1 MSFIIDELRSVEL
14 HLRGR
19 RGWVHSF
26 RSQLIH
32 GGILFTLREA
42 SERLVGRESVALGK
56 RREE

>member
-1 MSFIIDELRSVEL
+1 MSFIIDELSSVEL

-26 RSQLIH
+26 RSQLID
-32 GGILFTLREA
+32 GGLLFTLRET
-42 SERLVGRESVALGK
+42 SKRLVGWESVALGK